1 MKHLTICLLTMFM
14 TFNAYSQTTISN
26 VNVKESAFSQ
36 GGVWGRDFIITTETA
51 PNPYND
57 AAREFINL
65 KSRELDLK
73 TQELNRQRQQEIS
86 RRLYSVL
93 KAGRESMGVPPKN
106 LPISTNL
113 NAYKYIVIDEIAGA
127 HNGET
132 RRFITKNL
140 EKSDYIIVNLQDP
153 KKTHDFLP
161 EELLEN
167 PNLALYARVW
177 TESKFCFRI
186 HFSLYNF
193 KNDLIHYQTDDS
205 CGLMSKAIKGSIS
218 SVTGRRHSFDE
229 SLVVDAW
236 AIKTQMVSEANSRKS
251 ELSKDKAIEEIKKLK
266 ELLDQG
272 IITDIEYEEKA
283 KELKKII
290 LDN

>member
-1 MKHLTICLLTMFM
+1 MKYTIIFLTVLCLS
-14 TFNAYSQTTISN
+14 FNSFSQTTTR
-26 VNVKESAFSQ
+26 VNVKESVTSL
-36 GGVWGRDFIITTETA
+36 GGIYGRDYEITIQ
-51 PNPYND
+51 PNPYEV
-57 AAREFINL
+57 AAKKLELEL
-65 KSRELDLK
+65 KSLEAQEK
-73 TQELNRQRQQEIS
+73 TRREIS
-86 RRLYSVL
+86 KMLYNTL

-106 LPISTNL
+106 VPIRANL
-113 NAYKYIVIDEIAGA
+113 NGYKYIVIDEIAGA

-140 EKSDYIIVNLQDP
+140 EKSDYVIVNLQEP
-153 KKTHDFLP
+153 KITHDFLP

-177 TESKFCFRI
+177 TESKFCFRV

-218 SVTGRRHSFDE
+218 SVTGRRHLFDE

-236 AIKTQMVSEANSRKS
+236 AIKTQMVSEDNSRKS
-251 ELSKDKAIEEIKKLK
+251 KLSKDKAIEEIKKLK

-272 IITDIEYEEKA
+272 IITDLEYEEKA